1 MKQDEKNKAYF
12 QETFQEVHAPEGLGR
27 KVKNMTKTE
36 AKKKGMAAVKK
47 LAVAAAIAAVLFVGS
62 NGVAYAMTGST
73 WLETVMVKLYVNGVA
88 YDMEMTGEELE
99 DGTVQYSGTVEVPD
113 GSSGSVVILNDAE
126 CVGQEYYVVMDTT
139 TEIERT
145 EVVEEHGRIYLVD
158 GMMKLDITE
167 DMEDGQAAGSYEK
180 NAVVYQYEVR
190 EETGVPGCFELH
202 LTSEEK

>member
-36 AKKKGMAAVKK
+36 AKKRGMAAVKK
-47 LAVAAAIAAVLFVGS
+47 LAVAAAIAAVLFAGS
-62 NGVAYAMTGST
+62 NGMAYAMTGST

-113 GSSGSVVILNDAE
+113 GSSGSVVILTDADF
-126 CVGQEYYVVMDTT
+126 VSQEHYVAMDTT
-139 TEIERT
+139 TEPERT
-145 EVVEEHGRIYLVD
+145 EVVEENGRTYLVA
-158 GMMKLDITE
+158 GELKLDITE
-167 DMEDGQAAGSYEK
+167 DVADGQAAGNYEK
-180 NAVVYQYEVR
+180 DGVLYQYEVKKDA
-190 EETGVPGCFELH
+190 EAPGCFELQIS
-202 LTSEEK
+202 SE

>member
-47 LAVAAAIAAVLFVGS
+47 LAVAAAIAAVLFAGS

-73 WLETVMVKLYVNGVA
+73 WLETVMAKLYVNGVA

-113 GSSGSVVILNDAE
+113 GSSGSVVILTDE
-126 CVGQEYYVVMDTT
+126 DFVTQEYYVAMDTT
-139 TEIERT
+139 TEPERT
-145 EVVEEHGRIYLVD
+145 EVVEENGRTYLVA
-158 GMMKLDITE
+158 GELKLDITE
-167 DMEDGQAAGSYEK
+167 DVADGHAAGSYEK
-180 NAVVYQYEVR
+180 EGVLYRYEVK
-190 EETGVPGCFELH
+190 EDIEAPGCFELH
-202 LTSEEK
+202 ISSEE